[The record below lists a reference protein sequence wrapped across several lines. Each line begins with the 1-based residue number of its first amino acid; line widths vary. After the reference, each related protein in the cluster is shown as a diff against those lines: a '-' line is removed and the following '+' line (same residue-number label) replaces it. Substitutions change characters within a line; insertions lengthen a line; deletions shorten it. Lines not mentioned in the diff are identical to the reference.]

1 MDNIFEELKGKK
13 EALIGKVAKAHE
25 FGWIDETRYKEII
38 DKINNDILTIGV
50 IGQMKCGKSKILNYI
65 VVENRV

>member
-13 EALIGKVAKAHE
+13 EAIIGKVSKAHE

-38 DKINNDILTIGV
+38 DKINA
-50 IGQMKCGKSKILNYI
+50 
-65 VVENRV
+65 ENPHF